1 MKLNKKE
8 KAIILEALL
17 WTVHG
22 DTDGWDNAT
31 KDLAKKLLGCSHVP
45 SRWMDWNCWR
55 KKINKYANN
64 T

>member
-1 MKLNKKE
+1 MKLSKKE

-17 WTVHG
+17 WMVHG

-31 KDLAKKLLGCSHVP
+31 KDLAKKLLVCQFELALLPVLD
-45 SRWMDWNCWR
+45 RIEIVR
-55 KKINKYANN
+55 FEN

>member
-1 MKLNKKE
+1 MKLSKEE

-17 WTVHG
+17 WMVHG

-55 KKINKYANN
+55 KK
-64 T
+64 